1 MEIRRALNADAAD
14 LVRLR
19 SLMLEQ
25 VNGGL
30 ASPQDLK
37 VMELRLQ
44 P

>member
-1 MEIRRALNADAAD
+1 MEIRRALHADAAD

-25 VNGGL
+25 VIGGL
-30 ASPQDLK
+30 PSPQDLK